1 MRHLRTLSRS
11 LLSSISL
18 GTIVL
23 GCATNAPTESTLVDS
38 DSAIHSESLA
48 FTSSDGVA
56 CLVANNKPSLWFPL
70 DSIDA
75 VDLAIKVQQ
84 LTGKRI
90 KPEEFKHVRKVGD
103 VVATARQL
111 MAD

>member
-1 MRHLRTLSRS
+1 MPMTDDDILARLRDILAENFEIDPAAVTPEANLYEE
-11 LLSSISL
+11 L
-18 GTIVL
+18 G
-23 GCATNAPTESTLVDS
+23 
-38 DSAIHSESLA
+38 
-48 FTSSDGVA
+48 
-56 CLVANNKPSLWFPL
+56 L

-90 KPEEFKHVRKVGD
+90 KPEEFKHVRTVGD

>member
-1 MRHLRTLSRS
+1 MPMTDDEILSHLRDILADNFEIAPDAVTPEANLFEE
-11 LLSSISL
+11 L
-18 GTIVL
+18 G
-23 GCATNAPTESTLVDS
+23 
-38 DSAIHSESLA
+38 
-48 FTSSDGVA
+48 
-56 CLVANNKPSLWFPL
+56 L

-90 KPEEFKHVRKVGD
+90 KPEDFKHVRTVGD

-111 MAD
+111 MNE

>member
-1 MRHLRTLSRS
+1 MTDAEILDRLRDILVENFEIAPEAVTLDAHLYETL
-11 LLSSISL
+11 
-18 GTIVL
+18 G
-23 GCATNAPTESTLVDS
+23 
-38 DSAIHSESLA
+38 
-48 FTSSDGVA
+48 
-56 CLVANNKPSLWFPL
+56 L

-90 KPEEFKHVRKVGD
+90 KAEDFKHVRTVGD

-111 MAD
+111 LTA

>member
-1 MRHLRTLSRS
+1 MTDAEILDRLRDILVENFEIAPEAVTLDAHLYETL
-11 LLSSISL
+11 
-18 GTIVL
+18 G
-23 GCATNAPTESTLVDS
+23 
-38 DSAIHSESLA
+38 
-48 FTSSDGVA
+48 
-56 CLVANNKPSLWFPL
+56 L

-90 KPEEFKHVRKVGD
+90 KAEDFKHVRTVGD

-111 MAD
+111 LTT

>member
-1 MRHLRTLSRS
+1 MTDAEILDRLRDILVENFEIAPEAVTLDAHLYETL
-11 LLSSISL
+11 
-18 GTIVL
+18 G
-23 GCATNAPTESTLVDS
+23 
-38 DSAIHSESLA
+38 
-48 FTSSDGVA
+48 
-56 CLVANNKPSLWFPL
+56 L

-90 KPEEFKHVRKVGD
+90 KAEDFKHVRTVGD

-111 MAD
+111 LSA

>member
-1 MRHLRTLSRS
+1 MPMTDDDILTRLRDILVENFEIDPEAVTLGAN
-11 LLSSISL
+11 LYEEL
-18 GTIVL
+18 G
-23 GCATNAPTESTLVDS
+23 
-38 DSAIHSESLA
+38 
-48 FTSSDGVA
+48 
-56 CLVANNKPSLWFPL
+56 L

-90 KPEEFKHVRKVGD
+90 KPEEFKHVRTVGD

>member
-1 MRHLRTLSRS
+1 MTDAEILDRLRDILVENFEIAPEAVTLDAHLYEK
-11 LLSSISL
+11 L
-18 GTIVL
+18 G
-23 GCATNAPTESTLVDS
+23 
-38 DSAIHSESLA
+38 
-48 FTSSDGVA
+48 
-56 CLVANNKPSLWFPL
+56 L

-90 KPEEFKHVRKVGD
+90 KAEDFKHVRTVGD

-111 MAD
+111 LAA

>member
-1 MRHLRTLSRS
+1 MTDDDILARLRDILAENFEIAPETVTADANLFED
-11 LLSSISL
+11 L
-18 GTIVL
+18 G
-23 GCATNAPTESTLVDS
+23 
-38 DSAIHSESLA
+38 
-48 FTSSDGVA
+48 
-56 CLVANNKPSLWFPL
+56 L

>member
-1 MRHLRTLSRS
+1 MPMTDDDILARLREILAENFEIAPEAVTPDANLYED
-11 LLSSISL
+11 L
-18 GTIVL
+18 G
-23 GCATNAPTESTLVDS
+23 
-38 DSAIHSESLA
+38 
-48 FTSSDGVA
+48 
-56 CLVANNKPSLWFPL
+56 L

-90 KPEEFKHVRKVGD
+90 KPEEFKHVRTVGD

-111 MAD
+111 MAG